1 MDPWPSR
8 REIDGHSLSLS
19 ALMNARILELIVSRI
34 QSVIIYNVINELRER
49 VSTLEKKLKLLAKDV
64 LPGLILAGGGLL
76 GWWRRRQQLDH
87 PPA

>member
-8 REIDGHSLSLS
+8 REIDGHSLPLS

-49 VSTLEKKLKLLAKDV
+49 VSTLEKKLKLLAKD
-64 LPGLILAGGGLL
+64 
-76 GWWRRRQQLDH
+76 QLH
-87 PPA
+87 